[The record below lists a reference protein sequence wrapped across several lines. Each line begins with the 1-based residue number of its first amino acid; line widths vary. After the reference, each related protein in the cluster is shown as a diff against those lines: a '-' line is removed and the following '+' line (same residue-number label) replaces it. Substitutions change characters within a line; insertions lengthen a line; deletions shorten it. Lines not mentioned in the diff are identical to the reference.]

1 MCLRWR
7 SRSSITRTAGITPA
21 IKAETTTTT
30 TKPRRRCFLCGTPVT
45 QPCVTTS
52 RPAGEIW
59 AEKAKSQDLF
69 EVRQTSR
76 NIKEPTSCL
85 LHRCHH
91 QYVYGPS
98 RTYGHI
104 PPLSALPGHD
114 YDQPLLPGNPE
125 SMQFSEPPP
134 QYFGPPQSSCQ
145 SVSEG
150 VKLVC
155 QMSDTHICTRR
166 RGKMQKVCCAPA
178 QERNVLSD
186 THMGVSERHTLTNAR
201 MHSHNS

>member
-30 TKPRRRCFLCGTPVT
+30 TKPRRRCFLRGTPVT

-76 NIKEPTSCL
+76 NVKETTSCL

-145 SVSEG
+145 STNPGLVPVSAAGPG
-150 VKLVC
+150 VVWQYGGQQNSL
-155 QMSDTHICTRR
+155 SIADESNT
-166 RGKMQKVCCAPA
+166 
-178 QERNVLSD
+178 RNVNPAKEFSIRIIS
-186 THMGVSERHTLTNAR
+186 V
-201 MHSHNS
+201 